1 MNAIFTIGR
10 EHGSGARETGARR
23 AGISHPMS
31 VFYVRSC
38 SRSNSINRFNNGC
51 PFNDL

>member
-10 EHGSGARETGARR
+10 EHGSRARR